1 MRHMAEKKVTEL
13 FGKSAAETY
22 DERFSKTRAIKDN
35 LHLLIRLILDGL
47 PSDASILC
55 VGIGTGDDIIGL
67 ADAFPA
73 WTFTGVDPSVH
84 MLEVCRNRLQEHS
97 LLSRCELV
105 HGYLDDIPEVPR
117 FDAVL
122 CLLVT
127 QFVKDAVARSGMFRG
142 MAERLKPGGILI
154 NSEISDDMGS
164 PEFQDMAEIWKAMH
178 RFTGASEQKAQGVI
192 QALRD
197 HVAVEPP
204 SVIKGYLRES
214 GLALPVQFFQSLL
227 IRAWYSRKP
236 SGADTLTVK

>member
-1 MRHMAEKKVTEL
+1 MAEKKVTEL

-47 PSDASILC
+47 PSDASVLC

-73 WTFTGVDPSVH
+73 WTFTGVDPSMH
-84 MLEVCRNRLQEHS
+84 MLEVCRKRLQEHS

-105 HGYLDDIPEVPR
+105 QGYLEDIAGGPR
-117 FDAVL
+117 YDAVL

-127 QFVKDAVARSGMFRG
+127 QFVKDAVARREMFRG
-142 MAERLKPGGILI
+142 MAERLKPGGYLI
-154 NSEISDDMGS
+154 NSEISDDMDS
-164 PEFQDMAEIWKAMH
+164 PEFQDMAEKWKAMH
-178 RFTGASEQKAQGVI
+178 RLTGASEQKSQGVI

-204 SVIKGYLRES
+204 AVIES
-214 GLALPVQFFQSLL
+214 YHRQVGLALPVQFFQSLL
-227 IRAWYSRKP
+227 IRAWYSRKCP
-236 SGADTLTVK
+236 ETDTVAGN

>member
-1 MRHMAEKKVTEL
+1 MAEKKVTEL

-47 PSDASILC
+47 PSQASILC
-55 VGIGTGDDIIGL
+55 VGVGTGDDIIGL

-84 MLEVCRNRLQEHS
+84 MLEVCRKRLQEHS

-105 HGYLDDIPEVPR
+105 HGYLDDIPEGPR

-127 QFVKDAVARSGMFRG
+127 QFVKDAAARREMFKGMS
-142 MAERLKPGGILI
+142 ERLKPGGCLI
-154 NSEISDDMGS
+154 NSEISDDMDS
-164 PEFQDMAEIWKAMH
+164 PEFQDMAEVWKAMH

-204 SVIKGYLRES
+204 SVIEGYLRES

-227 IRAWYSRKP
+227 IRAWYSRKSP
-236 SGADTLTVK
+236 GADTLAGK